1 MFLQNFSNK
10 LSTKMR
16 RESPSLYKKSEELW
30 KLQWEHHG
38 QFSDLDCLEYYRQEL
53 FFHENCDVKKAL
65 EESNIYPSSA
75 YLINTDFFK
84 NQLTPK
90 IGVLELQCN
99 GEDLIEVRCCFERNG
114 TRTNYPQTSGH
125 CACKKKKSHCD

>member
-1 MFLQNFSNK
+1 
-10 LSTKMR
+10 MR

-53 FFHENCDVKKAL
+53 FFHENCDVKKRHL

-75 YLINTDFFK
+75 DLINTDFFK

-90 IGVLELQCN
+90 IV
-99 GEDLIEVRCCFERNG
+99 
-114 TRTNYPQTSGH
+114 TNVKIHLRIVVFKFFKTPSTSKFH
-125 CACKKKKSHCD
+125 IQN